1 MTSTM
6 PTGITA
12 VSCRVGTAKGIVKA
26 WVLQDGDTTVLV
38 DTGQDAT
45 DAAAIRTCLS
55 GLGIE
60 LSDVSGCLLTHRHGD
75 HVGGLASLAEQQE
88 LDVRAHPA
96 DRATIEGVT
105 GVTTVDLC
113 PGPLEWLPN
122 VEVLEMPGH
131 TPGSVAL
138 YWHSRKALIAGDSVF
153 SAGRHLVAPPAYLC
167 DDAELARRSI
177 ADLVAREWPIE
188 AVLVGHGED
197 VYEEGQTRLRR
208 IQATQRDNNG

>member
-1 MTSTM
+1 MTSEL
-6 PTGITA
+6 PAGITA
-12 VSCRVGTAKGIVKA
+12 VPCRVGTPKGIVKA
-26 WVLQDGDTTVLV
+26 WVLQDGDATVVV

-45 DAAAIRTCLS
+45 DAAAICSCLKD
-55 GLGIE
+55 LGVA
-60 LSDVSGCLLTHRHGD
+60 LSEVQGCLLTHRHGD
-75 HVGGLASLAEQQE
+75 HVGGLAGLAEQGD

-96 DRATIEGVT
+96 DRAKIEAAT
-105 GVTTVDLC
+105 GVSTVDVA
-113 PGPLEWLPN
+113 PGPLEWLPD
-122 VEVLEMPGH
+122 VEVVEMPGH

-167 DDAELARRSI
+167 DDHELATRSI

-208 IQATQRDNNG
+208 VLATRRDNTG